1 MKLAIAVLLLLL
13 SSGLAMAAAASQARL
28 VEVRATHAPVQRHK
42 AHKVTKHKA
51 PKRHRHAV

>member
-1 MKLAIAVLLLLL
+1 MRRAIAVLLLLG
-13 SSGLAMAAAASQARL
+13 SGLAMAATASQASL